1 MKQFIANLLYQ
12 HICVAFFY
20 LSRRCLNFVVKEGR
34 LPRLFTHCTACALC
48 KPPQSITTNQTMKL

>member
-1 MKQFIANLLYQ
+1 MKQFIENLLSQ
-12 HICVAFFY
+12 HICVAFC
-20 LSRRCLNFVVKEGR
+20 LSRSYLNFVVKAGR